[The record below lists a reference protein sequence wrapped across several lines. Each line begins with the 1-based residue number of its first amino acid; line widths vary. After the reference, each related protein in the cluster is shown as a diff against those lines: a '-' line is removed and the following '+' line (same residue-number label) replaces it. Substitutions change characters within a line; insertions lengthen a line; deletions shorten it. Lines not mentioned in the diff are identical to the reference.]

1 MSFPGKQKVQEQ
13 QVGDDG
19 YEVLKP
25 VLNVEELTC
34 RDVEN
39 GHELLGILN
48 YLKEQ
53 SPPSPSETKNQRDS
67 SIKD

>member
-1 MSFPGKQKVQEQ
+1 MSFPGKHKVQEP

-25 VLNVEELTC
+25 VLNVEELS
-34 RDVEN
+34 DKDIEN
-39 GHELLGILN
+39 AHQLGYLLN
-48 YLKEQ
+48 YLNEA
-53 SPPSPSETKNQRDS
+53 PSPSETKNQRDS